1 MRRLIII
8 TILATICGMT
18 AMAQDRP
25 DITRQT
31 TGGNHGGV
39 GSYNLAMP
47 VLTYDAVS
55 HEIIVNGNAEQY
67 NVEVTIA
74 SNHAL
79 VLSMVVEGDMGVID
93 AAILTNDVYN
103 IALTDDGNRQ
113 YNYRFN
119 GSSKSLT
126 FEGTS
131 YYKPSN
137 STSVIVDQ
145 NMR

>member
-1 MRRLIII
+1 MG
-8 TILATICGMT
+8 TCGDAEGEGT
-18 AMAQDRP
+18 AGLSAQHVEFP
-25 DITRQT
+25 LFGAEGFLQT
-31 TGGNHGGV
+31 EDGGLG
-39 GSYNLAMP
+39 
-47 VLTYDAVS
+47 
-55 HEIIVNGNAEQY
+55 IVNGNAEQY